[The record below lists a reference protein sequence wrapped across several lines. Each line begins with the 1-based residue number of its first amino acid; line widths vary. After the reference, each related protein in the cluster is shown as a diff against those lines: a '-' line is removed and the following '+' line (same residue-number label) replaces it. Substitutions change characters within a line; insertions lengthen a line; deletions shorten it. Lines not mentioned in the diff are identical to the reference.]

1 MVRRTNAEWLEAL
14 QQPGEAQDEAFQAL
28 REYLRRA
35 VFVYLRDR
43 RPELSRVPLGDLH
56 ELAEDFA
63 QDALLAIQHNLDSFR
78 GDARFT
84 TWAYRFVINEAAT
97 ELRRRNY
104 RNMSLDMLLEEGT
117 AVIQSLATSHTPSD
131 LSQATARKQ
140 FIQQLLD
147 IIDEDLNERQKT
159 AVLGVHFQSLSMQE
173 VAELL
178 ETTPN
183 TVYKMLYDARK
194 KIKARLTA
202 LHLGPGDVLALFDDL
217 W

>member
-14 QQPGEAQDEAFQAL
+14 RQPGEAQDEAFRAL

-56 ELAEDFA
+56 EMAEDFA

-84 TWAYRFVINEAAT
+84 TWAYRFVINEAAA

-117 AVIQSLATSHTPSD
+117 AVIQSLAASPLPTDPS
-131 LSQATARKQ
+131 QMAARKQ
-140 FIQQLLD
+140 FIRQLLA

-183 TVYKMLYDARK
+183 TVYKMLHDARK

-202 LHLGPGDVLALFDDL
+202 LHLGKGDVLALFDDL

>member
-1 MVRRTNAEWLEAL
+1 MVRRTNAEWLNAL
-14 QQPGEAQDEAFQAL
+14 QQPGEAQDEAFQTL

-56 ELAEDFA
+56 EMAEDFA
-63 QDALLAIQHNLDSFR
+63 QDALLAIRRNLDSFR

-104 RNMSLDMLLEEGT
+104 RNMSLDMMLEEGT
-117 AVIQSLATSHTPSD
+117 AVIQSLATSPLPSD
-131 LSQATARKQ
+131 PSQAAARKQ
-140 FIQQLLD
+140 FIEQLLD

-173 VAELL
+173 VAEIL
-178 ETTPN
+178 ETSPN
-183 TVYKMLYDARK
+183 TVYKMLHDARK

-202 LHLGPGDVLALFDDL
+202 LHLGKGDILALFDDV